1 MSLAVLNSRA
11 LVGLRAA
18 PVRVEVHVAAGLPSF
33 TVVGL
38 ADVAV
43 RESRERVRAAMQNS
57 GFEFPAG
64 RLTVS
69 LSPAD
74 LRKESAR
81 FDLPIAVGVL
91 LASGQIAMPE
101 LRGRGA
107 GPSSLADLVFAGELS
122 LTGVLVPVA
131 APLAIALGVARDN
144 PCATLVLPK
153 ASAAQAAHVPGV
165 SVLAAGTLAEVVAH
179 LGGAAPLAPAAPS
192 PWPAVP
198 DGPCLSEVRGQG
210 GARRALEL
218 AAAGGHSLLMV
229 GPPGAGK
236 SMLAHR
242 LPGLL
247 PPLSHMQAL
256 EVAAIAGLAA
266 GDAPFS
272 LQPPFRAPHHCATAA
287 ALAGGGA
294 KPRPGEISLAHH
306 GVLFLDELPEFDRRA
321 LESLREPLET
331 GRVAIARAAHTLEY
345 PARFQLIA
353 AMNPCPCGWRGH
365 PRVPCR
371 CTPEQ
376 AERYRSR
383 LSGPLLDRIDLQVEL
398 PPPDPDWM
406 DAPPG
411 EASAQVRARVQAC
424 RERQHARQA
433 KLNAHLDAR
442 ELQAHCS
449 LDDDA
454 RALLRQAIMRLNATG
469 RATHRMLRVARTAAD
484 LEGRDIV
491 EARHIAE
498 GVQLRQPL

>member
-11 LVGLRAA
+11 LVGLHAA
-18 PVRVEVHVAAGLPSF
+18 PVHVETHVAAGLPSF
-33 TVVGL
+33 AVVGL

-43 RESRERVRAAMQNS
+43 RESRERVRAAIQNS

-91 LASGQIAMPE
+91 LASGQVAMPE
-101 LRGRGA
+101 LLRKDGVSTLPR
-107 GPSSLADLVFAGELS
+107 LVMAGELS

-131 APLAIALGVARDN
+131 APLAIALGVARDQ
-144 PCATLVLPK
+144 PDATLILPA
-153 ASAAQAAHVPGV
+153 ASAAQAAHVPGLR
-165 SVLAAGTLAEVVAH
+165 VLSAGTLADVVAH
-179 LGGAAPLAPAAPS
+179 LCDKAPLPVAQPAPWAAV
-192 PWPAVP
+192 A
-198 DGPCLSEVRGQG
+198 DGPCLSEVKGQA

-247 PPLSHMQAL
+247 PPLAHLQAL
-256 EVAAIAGLAA
+256 EVSAIVGLAMGNA
-266 GDAPFS
+266 SFD
-272 LQPPFRAPHHCATAA
+272 LRPPFRAPHHGATAA
-287 ALAGGGA
+287 ALVGGGTRV
-294 KPRPGEISLAHH
+294 RPGEISLAHH

-321 LESLREPLET
+321 LEALREPLET
-331 GRVAIARAAHTLEY
+331 GRVSIARAARTLEY

-365 PRVPCR
+365 PRIACR

-376 AERYRSR
+376 ADRYRAR
-383 LSGPLLDRIDLQVEL
+383 LSGPLLDRIDLQIEL
-398 PPPDPDWM
+398 PPPAPDWM
-406 DAPPG
+406 DGPPG
-411 EASAQVRARVQAC
+411 EASARVRERVVAC
-424 RERQHARQA
+424 RERQQARQG
-433 KLNAHLDAR
+433 KLNARLDAR
-442 ELQAHCS
+442 ELDEHCG
-449 LDDDA
+449 LTGEA
-454 RALLRQAIMRLNATG
+454 RALLRQAMIRLNASG
-469 RATHRMLRVARTAAD
+469 RAAHRVLRVARTAAD
-484 LEGRDIV
+484 LEGADIV
-491 EARHIAE
+491 GASHIAE
-498 GVQLRQPL
+498 GVQLRQPS